1 MYQWQDMQAR
11 LAQVDEMKREAADY
25 RRLKQ
30 AAAAQHAGET
40 PASLMTRLGQWVK
53 GLTWLL

>member
-11 LAQVDEMKREAADY
+11 LALVDEMKREAADY
-25 RRLKQ
+25 RRIRQ
-30 AAAAQHAGET
+30 AATQQAGDA
-40 PASLMTRLGQWVK
+40 PASFIARLGLWVK